1 MIFPFLPFMVHDFFP
16 ELNRQEIGKRRLQ
29 TLAFGLAV
37 VIPAHQNLNQKAIP
51 LFLRPTP
58 IFVFILQFALTII
71 HRSRSVVEGLGA
83 FIT

>member
-29 TLAFGLAV
+29 SFAFVLAV
-37 VIPAHQNLNQKAIP
+37 VIPAHQNLDQKAIL
-51 LFLRPTP
+51 LFLRPIP
-58 IFVFILQFALTII
+58 IFVFILQFALTIT